1 MRRETNDPRD
11 KESECIWKRPDLIQK
26 TRNWL
31 IDNVDYYRF
40 CDKCLGSD
48 NEIGNNKEADV
59 AAKEGEPSV
68 SA

>member
-1 MRRETNDPRD
+1 MTPRD
-11 KESECIWKRPDLIQK
+11 KESECIWKRPDLLQK
-26 TRNWL
+26 TKKYL
-31 IDNVDYYRF
+31 IENFDYYGF

-48 NEIGNNKEADV
+48 NEIGNKEAAV